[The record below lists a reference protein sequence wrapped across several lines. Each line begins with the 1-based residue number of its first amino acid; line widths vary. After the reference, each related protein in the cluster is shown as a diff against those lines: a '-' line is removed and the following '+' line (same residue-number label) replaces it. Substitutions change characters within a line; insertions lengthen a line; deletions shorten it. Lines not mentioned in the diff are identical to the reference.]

1 LLRSSWRPAMK
12 KKASPICWNC
22 GDVVAEGEA
31 FCTQC
36 LDGGA
41 WETDP
46 DPRDTKGDL
55 DFHRDREEGFA

>member
-1 LLRSSWRPAMK
+1 MT